1 MLPDA
6 LFWNVHMYGILIAV
20 GILAAFAVLF
30 LYAKRKGLDPI
41 FTDFVFYTAIGA
53 IVFGF
58 FAAALFQATYNY
70 IENPRAGFSLG
81 GGITFI
87 GGLIGGTLFFLA
99 VYFLL
104 GRRRGVSLLAI
115 VTLAPCMITVAH
127 AFGRVGCFFAGCC
140 YGKQTDSVLGVK
152 FPALRHEVLPTQLWE
167 AIFLFLLFGLCSY
180 LYLKKDF
187 RHNMS
192 VYLIG
197 YGAWRFG
204 LEFLRDDARGK
215 LLGALSPSQFWS
227 LVMIA
232 AGVGLYVL
240 LRHLSRSQTKTENV

>member
-20 GILAAFAVLF
+20 GIIAAFAVLF
-30 LYAKRKGLDPI
+30 LYAKKKGMDTK
-41 FTDFVFYTAIGA
+41 FTDFVFYTAVGA

-58 FAAALFQATYNY
+58 LAAALFQATYNY
-70 IENPRAGFSLG
+70 IEDPRGGFSLD

-99 VYFLL
+99 IYFLL
-104 GRRRGVSLLAI
+104 GRRRGVSLMAI
-115 VTLAPCMITVAH
+115 VPLAPCMITVAH

-140 YGKQTDSVLGVK
+140 HGKVTDSALGVT
-152 FPALRHEVLPTQLWE
+152 FPGMRHAVLPTQLWE
-167 AIFLFLLFGLCSY
+167 AIFLFLLFALCSY
-180 LYLKKDF
+180 LYLQRNC
-187 RHNMS
+187 RHTMS

-197 YGAWRFG
+197 YGAWRFV
-204 LEFLRDDARGK
+204 LEFWRGDARGK

-232 AGVGLYVL
+232 AGVGLIFL
-240 LRHLSRSQTKTENV
+240 LRYLQHPRPEKEAV

>member
-30 LYAKRKGLDPI
+30 LYAKRKGLDPK

-99 VYFLL
+99 IYFLL
-104 GRRRGVSLLAI
+104 RKRYDTPLTAV

-140 YGKQTDSVLGVK
+140 YGKRTDGVLGVQ
-152 FPALRHEVLPTQLWE
+152 FPGFRYKVLPTQLWE

-232 AGVGLYVL
+232 VGAGLYVL